1 MQPPIDHAAAAQRES
16 RFLIGIAVG
25 LGCLLVLCLI
35 VAGVATL
42 LAGIWTLQ
50 GTLGPAEG
58 SFVPAALALL
68 C

>member
-1 MQPPIDHAAAAQRES
+1 M
-16 RFLIGIAVG
+16 IGIAVG